1 MRASS
6 RASWPATTARARC
19 SYPGPARTG
28 PTLSPRS
35 TGPSSAARSRQSYA
49 LANPLNRADGD
60 IAPYR
65 AVRTHATGMLI
76 MTILAVDR

>member
-1 MRASS
+1 MS
-6 RASWPATTARARC
+6 
-19 SYPGPARTG
+19 G
-28 PTLSPRS
+28 
-35 TGPSSAARSRQSYA
+35 RQAFA

-65 AVRTHATGMLI
+65 AVRKHGSGLLI

>member
-1 MRASS
+1 M
-6 RASWPATTARARC
+6 
-19 SYPGPARTG
+19 
-28 PTLSPRS
+28 
-35 TGPSSAARSRQSYA
+35 SAKRQAYA

>member
-1 MRASS
+1 M
-6 RASWPATTARARC
+6 
-19 SYPGPARTG
+19 
-28 PTLSPRS
+28 
-35 TGPSSAARSRQSYA
+35 SAVRQSYA
-49 LANPLNRADGD
+49 LAHPLNRVRDAD